1 MTNFDAIENILRE
14 HLESVMLKESVRE
27 WMVIVKSGLLQNK
40 RVVYSSDKKSKAEEI
55 YLDYRDRYP
64 DYQFKV
70 MTKTAFRDA
79 YHRFP
84 EYVPEDV
91 KEKMFGKEKKTKINP
106 DFKKDVLV
114 YDPEDV
120 QVRVHPKVTIDQEV
134 QQSVPKPSVKKYKID
149 RFN

>member
-1 MTNFDAIENILRE
+1 MTNFDALENILRE

-64 DYQFKV
+64 DYQFKL

-91 KEKMFGKEKKTKINP
+91 KEKMFGKEKTTKINP
-106 DFKKDVLV
+106 DFKKDILV
-114 YDPEDV
+114 YDPDDV
-120 QVRVHPKVTIDQEV
+120 KVRVHPTVTVNQDI
-134 QQSVPKPSVKKYKID
+134 QQSVPKPSAKKYKID
-149 RFN
+149 RFD

>member
-91 KEKMFGKEKKTKINP
+91 KEKMFGKEKKIKINP
-106 DFKKDVLV
+106 DFKKDILV

>member
-91 KEKMFGKEKKTKINP
+91 QEKMFGKEKKTKINP
-106 DFKKDVLV
+106 NFKKDILV

>member
-70 MTKTAFRDA
+70 MTKTAFRDT

-91 KEKMFGKEKKTKINP
+91 QEKMFGKEKKTKINP
-106 DFKKDVLV
+106 DFKKDILV

>member
-70 MTKTAFRDA
+70 MTKTAFRDT

-91 KEKMFGKEKKTKINP
+91 QEKMFGKEKKIKINP
-106 DFKKDVLV
+106 DFKKDILV

>member
-91 KEKMFGKEKKTKINP
+91 QEKMFGKEKKTKINP
-106 DFKKDVLV
+106 DFKKDILV